1 MNYKA
6 KAGVVQLEERV
17 SEQND
22 EQREPDGGQQVPRQ
36 RIVDTF
42 WRVLELRPAV
52 LPARVLREPE
62 ARRPEARRNTRQK
75 MRSGVDDERWKRQH

>member
-1 MNYKA
+1 MEEVRSEE
-6 KAGVVQLEERV
+6 GVVQLEERV

-22 EQREPDGGQQVPRQ
+22 EHREPDRWQQVPRQ

-42 WRVLELRPAV
+42 WRVLEVRPAV

-62 ARRPEARRNTRQK
+62 PRRPEAFVHARQK
-75 MRSGVDDERWKRQH
+75 MRCGVDDERW